1 MRSGFLNSAGRQSVE
16 VEWPPDMAGWFQ
28 RPLFDE
34 TSNRER
40 IARLRERGVE
50 VWGPER
56 VYIGPDVPLE
66 AVEPG
71 AVLINAIITGEHV
84 GIGTRSRIGISG
96 NATIHNCQL
105 GERVEIGAGLFDSAT
120 LLDDAK
126 VRGFA
131 EFREG
136 TLLEEQAE
144 VGHNVGLKK
153 TVLTVAVVAG
163 SLINFC
169 DVFMTGGTSRLD
181 HSEIGS
187 GTVHFNFDPRG
198 DKFGSLIGDATG
210 ILLRSSRIFVGGN
223 CGLVAPL
230 HLGFGSVLAAGS
242 TLRRDLAQSQLSYGE
257 TSFDKTG
264 HFDPEVYYDLRHKV
278 FTTAKLIGAMHA
290 VRAWYR
296 MVRIAFADTGRTTLY
311 QSAEQ
316 RIATHMRH
324 RVNELKKVIL
334 KLDRS
339 LSKQA
344 ARGLDNPFEK
354 QHRLLLEKEEK
365 ICQFL
370 SKEDESDFPP
380 LPHVFVEDYGHQ
392 RLTLS
397 HVDALRNLTKESA
410 SQAAG
415 WIQEIAANPLRK
427 MEDIFHN
434 LQS

>member
-1 MRSGFLNSAGRQSVE
+1 
-16 VEWPPDMAGWFQ
+16 MAGSFQ
-28 RPLFDE
+28 RPVFDE

-40 IARLRERGVE
+40 VARLRERGVD

-66 AVEPG
+66 AVQPG
-71 AVLINAIITGEHV
+71 AVLINATITGKDV
-84 GIGTRSRIGISG
+84 GIGTRSRIGLSG
-96 NATIHNCQL
+96 GATIHNCQL
-105 GERVEIGAGLFDSAT
+105 GERVEIGAGLFENAT
-120 LLDDAK
+120 LLDDAR

-144 VGHNVGLKK
+144 VGHNVGLKN

-169 DVFMTGGTSRLD
+169 DVFMTGGTSRND

-210 ILLRSSRIFVGGN
+210 VLLRSSRIFVGGN

-242 TLRRDLAQSQLSYGE
+242 ILRRDLAQSQLSYGE
-257 TSFDKTG
+257 ASVGQTG

-278 FTTAKLIGAMHA
+278 FTTAKLIGTMHA
-290 VRAWYR
+290 MRAWYL
-296 MVRIAFADTGRTTLY
+296 MVRIAFADTGRITLY
-311 QSAEQ
+311 RSAEQ
-316 RIATHMRH
+316 RIATHIRH
-324 RVNELKKVIL
+324 RVNEFKKVIV

-344 ARGLDNPFEK
+344 ARGLSNSFQK
-354 QHRLLLEKEEK
+354 QHRLLLEEEER
-365 ICQFL
+365 ICRFL
-370 SKEDESDFPP
+370 SKEDELAFPP
-380 LPHVFVEDYGHQ
+380 PPRVFVENYGHQ
-392 RLTLS
+392 RLTLN
-397 HVDALRNLTKESA
+397 HVDALHNLTKETA
-410 SQAAG
+410 SEIMA
-415 WIQEIAANPLRK
+415 WIQEIAAGPFRK
-427 MEDIFHN
+427 IENIFHR